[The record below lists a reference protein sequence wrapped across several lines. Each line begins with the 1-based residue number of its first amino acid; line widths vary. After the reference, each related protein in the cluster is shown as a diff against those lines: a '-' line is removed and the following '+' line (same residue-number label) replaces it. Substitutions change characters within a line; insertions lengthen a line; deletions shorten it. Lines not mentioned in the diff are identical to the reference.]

1 MPALHHLATLISTLL
16 LSSCVISPAAAFQLH
31 TQSSPCRTTPR
42 GTPSSSSS
50 CRHERSAH
58 PLSKNTQPQLPILL
72 FASKDDN
79 TSDVDEYRNPATQFL
94 SKFMQSS
101 PSTTTTNGDTTS
113 SSAQD
118 PLSAIDFNAPK
129 VPKMSLQDLAS
140 ILDTELY
147 DKEWFVTG
155 RVNPVYFD
163 DEFQFQDPD
172 VKLTGI
178 EVNTTTP
185 NTITVTWRLSGRVNI
200 GPKGLPIKPYVCYT
214 DFTIDER
221 SGLIVFQED
230 RFDVP
235 GWDILLSAL
244 FPFLIGK
251 VTREAAEEVP
261 PRVVVKREENKGGLF
276 DGLFQKMGL

>member
-31 TQSSPCRTTPR
+31 TQSSTCRTTPR

-72 FASKDDN
+72 FASKDDSD
-79 TSDVDEYRNPATQFL
+79 SDVDEYRNPATQFL

-113 SSAQD
+113 SSSAQD

-140 ILDTELY
+140 TLDTELY
-147 DKEWFVTG
+147 EKEWFVTG

-178 EVNTTTP
+178 EGTYQ
-185 NTITVTWRLSGRVNI
+185 WCF
-200 GPKGLPIKPYVCYT
+200 VCIIYHVCNEFAST
-214 DFTIDER
+214 GICCMIYIR
-221 SGLIVFQED
+221 I
-230 RFDVP
+230 
-235 GWDILLSAL
+235 AL
-244 FPFLIGK
+244 
-251 VTREAAEEVP
+251 
-261 PRVVVKREENKGGLF
+261 
-276 DGLFQKMGL
+276 